1 MIRRHQEVVILALLM
16 LAAGCTQEQQPQPD
30 VSPSSKPSAQS
41 TPVKEAPLAPQ
52 SLPKAT
58 SKEAP
63 VASKGLPKADSKKVP
78 VASQSLPKADSKE
91 APLASEGLPKADSN
105 GDYSGKTS
113 HQKWIV
119 VDPDPDGVNCRWSE
133 EMPTS
138 WYAPNTKLPAL
149 SISQWPVVRRF
160 TKDTSSQ
167 NLTANTTPAGL
178 VTINDESGKP
188 WLKVSI
194 GSNDQICLVRANSK
208 YVQPVR

>member
-30 VSPSSKPSAQS
+30 VSPSSKPSAKS
-41 TPVKEAPLAPQ
+41 TPVKEAPLA
-52 SLPKAT
+52 
-58 SKEAP
+58 
-63 VASKGLPKADSKKVP
+63 
-78 VASQSLPKADSKE
+78 SQSLPKAESKEAPLASKDLPKAESKE
-91 APLASEGLPKADSN
+91 APLASEGLPKAGSN

-119 VDPDPDGVNCRWSE
+119 VDPDPEGVNCRWSE
-133 EMPTS
+133 AMPTS
-138 WYAPNTKLPAL
+138 WYAPDTKLPAL
-149 SISQWPVVRRF
+149 TISQWPVVRRF

-167 NLTANTTPAGL
+167 NLTANTTPAGF

-188 WLKVSI
+188 WLKVNI
-194 GSNDQICLVRANSK
+194 GSNDRICLVRANSK